1 MNTVIGEILPLA
13 VAIAIS
19 PVPIIATILMLMSP
33 RAKAMG
39 FSFLGGWVLGI
50 VVAVTAFT
58 LLAGIIP
65 EPTSG
70 GSQPIVGAI
79 QLVLGAA
86 LLFMAVRQW
95 RGRPRSSE
103 DAELP
108 KWMSAIDTMKP
119 AAALGLAFLLA
130 AINPKNLLLAVAA
143 GTAIGR
149 SELEVS
155 ATVVVIAVFVV
166 IAAISVAVP
175 VIGYSVAPQKAE
187 AMLDRVREWL
197 TMNNSTIMAVLLLVI
212 GAQLLGK
219 GIGSF

>member
-13 VAIAIS
+13 VAVAIS

-65 EPTSG
+65 EPSSG
-70 GSQPIVGAI
+70 ESQPIVGVI

-86 LLFMAVRQW
+86 LLFMSVRQW
-95 RGRPRSSE
+95 RGRPHSSE

-119 AAALGLAFLLA
+119 SAALGLAFLLSA
-130 AINPKNLLLAVAA
+130 VNPKNLLLAVAA

-155 ATVVVIAVFVV
+155 ATVVVVAVFVV

-175 VIGYSVAPQKAE
+175 VVGYSVAPQKAE
-187 AMLDRVREWL
+187 AMLGRVREWL
-197 TMNNSTIMAVLLLVI
+197 TMNNATIMAVLMLVI